1 MEAKV
6 RSYVNE
12 IMESIGHQWR
22 QPLAQINSTVSI
34 IDKILYEKNIED
46 EEIEKRLQEIEQLT
60 KYMSQ
65 TIDDFR
71 GHFAQ
76 KEAKK
81 SLNIIQILQSAIA
94 SVQKKFEDNRIKIV
108 LDIRDEFACQS
119 HGDDLKQIVMVLL
132 NNAQDALLDRN
143 VFNAEVEIRS
153 CKTEEGYSIAVR
165 DNAGG
170 ITKSVQ
176 QKIFEPYY
184 TTKHQSQG
192 TGLGLFMAR
201 KMIEERYNGR
211 LQVKNCGKG
220 SCFTIELTKEEN
232 V

>member
-1 MEAKV
+1 MEEKV
-6 RSYVNE
+6 HSSVDE
-12 IMESIGHQWR
+12 IMESVAHQWR

-76 KEAKK
+76 QEAKT
-81 SLNIIQILQSAIA
+81 SLDITQILQSAIA
-94 SVQKKFEDNRIKIV
+94 RVQKSFEDNRIKIV
-108 LDIRDEFACQS
+108 LDIRDEFVCQS
-119 HGDDLKQIVMVLL
+119 HGDGLKQIVMVLL

-143 VFNAEVEIRS
+143 VFNAKVEIIS
-153 CKTEEGYSIAVR
+153 CKTEEGYSITVR

-211 LQVKNCGKG
+211 LQVKNCEKG